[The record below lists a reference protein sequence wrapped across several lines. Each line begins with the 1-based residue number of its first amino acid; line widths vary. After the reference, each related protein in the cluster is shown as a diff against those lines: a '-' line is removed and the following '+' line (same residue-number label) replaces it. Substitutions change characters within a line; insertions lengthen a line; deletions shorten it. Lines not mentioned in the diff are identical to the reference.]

1 MYRSSEFDGG
11 ASAFMGGGFMPSQ
24 ATQQPDSSSSFSSS
38 SRNRD
43 AKCLL
48 PLTVK
53 QILELQSNDESNFV
67 VDGVEVTNVTI
78 VGRICQKEDKASE
91 YTFVINDGTGQVEC
105 TRWVQE
111 RIDIDE
117 VEGIVVG
124 KYVRVVGHLR
134 GLQGRRFLNAFSIRP
149 VTDFNEIT
157 SHFLECIYVRFYNT
171 KIRGASTQP
180 QMANPLMN
188 TPPKGYQS
196 TVSNQSAMYSGADK
210 LNNLG
215 QMILNFLQQPPYV
228 DNENGVHRNVITRQL
243 NIPMNK
249 LMEEI
254 QTLVDNGL
262 VYSTIDEDHFK
273 TTING

>member
-1 MYRSSEFDGG
+1 MYRSTEFDGS

-24 ATQQPDSSSSFSSS
+24 TTQAPESSFTS

-53 QILELQSNDESNFV
+53 QIQELPSNDESNFII
-67 VDGVEVTNVTI
+67 DGVEVTNVTI

-117 VEGIVVG
+117 VEGIIVG

-157 SHFLECIYVRFYNT
+157 SHFIECMYVRFYNS
-171 KIRGASTQP
+171 KIRGASASTQP

-188 TPPKGYQS
+188 TPSKGYQS
-196 TVSNQSAMYSGADK
+196 AVSNQPSVYSGADG
-210 LNNLG
+210 LNNVG
-215 QMILNFLQQPPYV
+215 QMILNFLQQPSHLA
-228 DNENGVHRNVITRQL
+228 NEDGVHHSVISRQL

-249 LMEEI
+249 LTEEL
-254 QTLVDNGL
+254 QTLVDNGF
-262 VYSTIDEDHFK
+262 VYSTIDDDHFK
-273 TTING
+273 STANA